1 MYVYKIASIEDFWLM
16 AEKYKPEP
24 VHHIFLPSM
33 DSSTQKNRLLILHAS
48 FWAVYISF
56 FVYWISSFQQS
67 DEIDWGRVFTVAT
80 IHMICAASISYLNY
94 FYLLPKFLFQ
104 KRVVAFILLFC
115 AGLAVVV
122 YARVVLERYY
132 IDSFVHHHE
141 YLYRP
146 RFVVQITF
154 SNLSIV
160 LFVSLLRFAA
170 DWLDLQTTRK
180 EIEKEK
186 LTAELN
192 FLKAQV
198 NPHFLFNTLNNLYYL
213 AYSKSDNTT
222 EVIEKLSAMMRYMIY
237 DSNYAQVQLNKEID
251 YMQNYISLEKL
262 RLTDKVKINFNIDGD
277 TDSVRIA
284 PLILI
289 TFLENAFK
297 HGVSSTSSESWINA
311 TLHCATGNLTFD
323 VANKKAAKT
332 TEEKSGIGLQNVKRR
347 LELSYPGQYSLE
359 ITDAPTEYRVKLAM
373 RYS

>member
-1 MYVYKIASIEDFWLM
+1 
-16 AEKYKPEP
+16 
-24 VHHIFLPSM
+24 M
-33 DSSTQKNRLLILHAS
+33 DSSAQRNRLFILHAS
-48 FWAVYISF
+48 FWAVYITF
-56 FVYWISSFQQS
+56 FVYYISSFQQS
-67 DEIDWGRVFTVAT
+67 EEINWARVFTVAG
-80 IHMICAASISYLNY
+80 IHIVCAASISYLNY
-94 FYLLPKFLFQ
+94 FYFLPKFLFRKQ
-104 KRVVAFILLFC
+104 ITAFIVVLVVALSI
-115 AGLAVVV
+115 AV
-122 YARVVLERYY
+122 YSRVQLERYF
-132 IDSFVHHHE
+132 IDEFLHKHE

-146 RFVVQITF
+146 RFIVQLIF
-154 SNLSIV
+154 SYLSII

-213 AYSKSDNTT
+213 AYSKSENTT
-222 EVIEKLSAMMRYMIY
+222 EVIEKLSGMMRYMIY

-262 RLTDKVKINFNIDGD
+262 RLNDKVKINFNIEGD
-277 TDSVRIA
+277 SDSIRIV
-284 PLILI
+284 PLVLI

-297 HGVSSTSSESWINA
+297 HGVSSTTSESWINA
-311 TLHCATGNLTFD
+311 SLTCSPGKLIFE

-347 LELSYPGQYSLE
+347 LELSYPGQYALDMND
-359 ITDAPTEYRVKLAM
+359 TPAEYRVRLAINFT
-373 RYS
+373 